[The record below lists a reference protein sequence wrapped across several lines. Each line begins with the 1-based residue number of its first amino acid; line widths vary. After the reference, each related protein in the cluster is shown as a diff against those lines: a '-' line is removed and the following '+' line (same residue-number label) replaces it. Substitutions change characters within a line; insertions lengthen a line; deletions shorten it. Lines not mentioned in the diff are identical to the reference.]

1 MRRTQRETRLKFY
14 DCKTAPSP
22 RRVRIFMAEKGI
34 ELETVHIDLKI
45 GEQFGDEFR
54 AINPDCVVPALQLDD
69 GSCLS
74 EVLAIC
80 DYLESLHP
88 QPPLLGASPEERA
101 RILMWNGKAEQQGLW
116 PTANAFRNAA
126 KGLADRA
133 IPGPV
138 PYPQIPELAQR
149 GRDQVKQFYYKL
161 EQQLAAHDFIAGERF
176 SIADI
181 TAMVTTDFATR
192 LEIMI
197 PDDAVHAR
205 RWYESVSA
213 RPSATA

>member
-1 MRRTQRETRLKFY
+1 MKFY

-34 ELETVHIDLKI
+34 ELDTVEVDLKI

-80 DYLESLHP
+80 AYLESMFP
-88 QPPLLGASPEERA
+88 ETPLLGTTPEERA
-101 RILMWNGKAEQQGLW
+101 RVLMWNGKCEQQGLW
-116 PTANAFRNAA
+116 PTANAFRNAT
-126 KGLADRA
+126 KGLVDRA
-133 IPGPV
+133 VPGPV

-149 GRDQVKQFYYKL
+149 GRDEVRQFFYKL
-161 EQQLAAHDFIAGERF
+161 DQQLARNEFIAGDRF

-181 TAMVTTDFATR
+181 TALATADFAKR
-192 LEIMI
+192 LKIPI

-213 RPSATA
+213 RPSAAA